1 MDWNYAELSRAA
13 KEAGGPEKFVDM
25 LIESS
30 KAKGRAEMAPF
41 IGLAVIGGIGLDTV
55 ARKIIQYF
63 KEKCSKSQKA
73 IEEAREEIIKG
84 IKEYDATHPDD
95 APKELS
101 T

>member
-1 MDWNYAELSRAA
+1 MAWNYAELSRAA

-41 IGLAVIGGIGLDTV
+41 IGLAVIGGIGLD
-55 ARKIIQYF
+55 KIIRYF
-63 KEKCSKSQKA
+63 KEKRSKSQKA